1 MSQVYHSNARTNQYV
16 REIIQKSNLTNTE
29 LAAKYNVNIKTISK
43 WRNRE
48 FLEDKSSRP
57 DNINYTLTPLD
68 KELIR
73 VVRTLTWMELDDLT
87 DTIADVIPKANRS
100 NVYRTLKAFDIS
112 RVPVEQKAKAK
123 KFKEYEPGYL
133 HIDVTYLPKFK
144 GQKYY
149 LFVAIDRATRLLQY
163 KVYENKTAENAVK
176 FLKECKEYFP
186 FYITHILTDNGLAPQ
201 EYFLASSGQFTD
213 KYSRGKGFV
222 SGNHIFDV
230 ECSQSQRQTQSECKE
245 DAIEHRLT
253 APHTPQTNGMVE
265 RVNGTIKNATIKAE
279 DYDNI
284 EDVTNDLK
292 KFLIYYNFNRRHRSL
307 RKELKVRTPFDAV
320 QSWFQTK
327 PEIFKI
333 LPDLFQDIAFG
344 MVQRGET

>member
-1 MSQVYHSNARTNQYV
+1 MSQVYHSNARTNQHV
-16 REIIQKSNLTNTE
+16 REIIQNSDLTNAE
-29 LAAKYNVNIKTISK
+29 LAAKYCVNIKTIAK
-43 WRNRE
+43 WRDRE

-57 DNINYTLTPLD
+57 DKTHYALSPLE

-87 DTIADVIPKANRS
+87 DTIVDIIPKANRS

-133 HIDVTYLPKFK
+133 HIDVTYLPKFE

-149 LFVAIDRATRLLQY
+149 LFVAIDRATRLLYY
-163 KVYENKTAENAVK
+163 KVYKNKTAENATS
-176 FLKECKEYFP
+176 FLRECKEYFP
-186 FYITHILTDNGLAPQ
+186 FYITHILTDNGL
-201 EYFLASSGQFTD
+201 EFTD
-213 KYSRGKGFV
+213 KFSCGKGKV
-222 SGNHIFDV
+222 SGNHKFDK
-230 ECSQSQRQTQSECKE
+230 ECSKPQGQLDS
-245 DAIEHRLT
+245 IEHRLT
-253 APHTPQTNGMVE
+253 APYTPQTNGMVE

-279 DYDNI
+279 EYDNI
-284 EDVTNDLK
+284 EDVQKDLN
-292 KFLIYYNFNRRHRSL
+292 KFLIYYNFNRRHGSL
-307 RKELKVRTPFDAV
+307 RKELKVRTPFEAV

-333 LPDLFQDIAFG
+333 LPDTFQDIAFG
-344 MVQRGET
+344 KQVQRGET

>member
-1 MSQVYHSNARTNQYV
+1 MSQVYHPNARTNQHL
-16 REIIQKSNLTNTE
+16 REIIQKSNLTNVE
-29 LAAKYNVNIKTISK
+29 LATKYNVNKQTISK
-43 WRNRE
+43 WRSRD

-57 DNINYTLTPLD
+57 NTIHYALTSIE

-73 VVRTLTWMELDDLT
+73 VVRILTWMELDDL
-87 DTIADVIPKANRS
+87 ADIVVTMIPHANRS
-100 NVYRTLKAFDIS
+100 NIYRTLKAFEINQ
-112 RVPVEQKAKAK
+112 VPKEQKDKAK

-133 HIDVTYLPKFK
+133 HMDVTYLPKFD

-149 LFVAIDRATRLLQY
+149 LFVAIDRATRLLYY
-163 KVYENKTAENAVK
+163 KVYKNKSSDNAVS

-186 FYITHILTDNGLAPQ
+186 FYITHILTDNGL
-201 EYFLASSGQFTD
+201 EFTD
-213 KYSRGKGFV
+213 KWARGKGFV
-222 SGNHIFDV
+222 SGKHKFDV
-230 ECSQSQRQTQSECKE
+230 ECTQ
-245 DAIEHRLT
+245 DNIEHRLT
-253 APHTPQTNGMVE
+253 APYTPQTNGMVE

-279 DYDNI
+279 DYTNI
-284 EDVTNDLK
+284 QEVTKELN
-292 KFLIYYNFNRRHRSL
+292 KFLIYYNFNRRHGSL

-333 LPDLFQDIAFG
+333 LPNVFQDITFG